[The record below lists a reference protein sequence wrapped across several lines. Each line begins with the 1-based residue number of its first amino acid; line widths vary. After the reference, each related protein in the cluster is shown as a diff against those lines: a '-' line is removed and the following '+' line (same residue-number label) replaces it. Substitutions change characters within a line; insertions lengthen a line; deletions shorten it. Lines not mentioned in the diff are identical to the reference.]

1 MDHPVLSI
9 DVAKRKSVAAAFL
22 SYHECMYKPFPF
34 PHSNEGLHHLLAI
47 LKQMKT
53 VSGQDP
59 KVVLEATGN
68 YSKPIASFFS
78 SHGYSVIVLNPL
90 LTHQLKQKAVRKIKT
105 DPIDAIRIAHVFY
118 LQSPPPQL
126 ELSDPVQ
133 QLRVICRQYQHWTGL
148 YGETQL
154 HFRAVLGLLFPG
166 YDKAFHKVCNR
177 TSLELL
183 SRYPTPKELLDA
195 DHEEV
200 ITLLLSNRRG
210 RAWNESKLEQLLA
223 IANNSLPDLH
233 AIQAQKIVLM
243 HYIQLLK
250 TYQDCMKD
258 LLETMQSMAESIGTY
273 HLLRTIPGVGPLTAA
288 MLIAEIGDI
297 KRFPSVKQLTAFAG
311 LDSAVH
317 ESGSF
322 KSKKNRISKRG
333 SSYLRT
339 ALYQATVCAI
349 STQIHGPRNSILF
362 QFYQQK
368 RAEGKP
374 AKVAIVATS
383 HKLLRIIF
391 GMWKSDQAFKCG

>member
-1 MDHPVLSI
+1 MNQPVLSI
-9 DVAKRKSVAAAFL
+9 DVAKGKSVAAAFL
-22 SYHECMYKPFPF
+22 SYHDCMYKPFSF
-34 PHSNEGLHHLLAI
+34 IHTNEDLHRLFAI
-47 LKQMKT
+47 LEQMKNVT
-53 VSGQDP
+53 DQEP

-68 YSKPIASFFS
+68 YSKPLVSFFS
-78 SHGYSVIVLNPL
+78 SHGYSVVLLNPIP
-90 LTHQLKQKAVRKIKT
+90 THQLKQKAVRKIKT

-118 LQSPPPQL
+118 FQSPQPQVQ
-126 ELSDPVQ
+126 LSESIQ
-133 QLRVICRQYQHWTGL
+133 QLRVICRQSQHWMGL

-154 HFRAVLGLLFPG
+154 HFRAVLDLLFPG

-183 SRYPTPKELLDA
+183 SRFPTPSELLA
-195 DHEEV
+195 AEHEEI

-210 RAWNESKLEQLLA
+210 RAWNESKLQELLE
-223 IANNSLPDLH
+223 IARHSLPDLH
-233 AIQAQKIVLM
+233 AIQAQRVVLM
-243 HYIQLLK
+243 QYIHLLK
-250 TYQDCMKD
+250 TYQDCMSD
-258 LLETMQSMAESIGTY
+258 LLQTMQTLAESIEIY

-297 KRFPSVKQLTAFAG
+297 KRFPSVKQLAAFAG

-317 ESGSF
+317 ESGTF

-333 SSYLRT
+333 SQYLRT
-339 ALYQATVCAI
+339 ALYQATVAAI
-349 STQIHGPRNSILF
+349 SKQIHGPRNSTLF

-368 RAEGKP
+368 RNEGKP

-391 GMWKSDQAFKCG
+391 GMWNSGRAFQAG

>member
-1 MDHPVLSI
+1 MNIPVLSI
-9 DVAKRKSVAAAFL
+9 DVAKGKSVAAAFL
-22 SYHECMYKPFPF
+22 SYHDCMYKPFPF
-34 PHSNEGLHHLLAI
+34 SHTRDDLNHLLSI
-47 LKQMKT
+47 LEQMKQAT
-53 VSGQDP
+53 GQEP
-59 KVVLEATGN
+59 TVVLEATGN
-68 YSKPIASFFS
+68 YSKPLVSFFS
-78 SHGYSVIVLNPL
+78 SYGYSVIVLNPL
-90 LTHQLKQKAVRKIKT
+90 LTHQLKQKAVRKVKT

-118 LQSPPPQL
+118 LQSPEPQV

-133 QLRVICRQYQHWTGL
+133 RLRVICRQYQHWTGL
-148 YGETQL
+148 YGEAQL
-154 HFRAVLGLLFPG
+154 HFRAVLDLLFPG

-183 SRYPTPKELLDA
+183 SRYPTPQELLDA
-195 DHEEV
+195 DHEEIIKV
-200 ITLLLSNRRG
+200 LLSNRRG
-210 RAWNESKLEQLLA
+210 RTWNESKLQQLLE
-223 IANNSLPDLH
+223 IANHSLPDLH
-233 AIQAQKIVLM
+233 AIMAQKIVLM

-250 TYQDCMKD
+250 TYQDCMND
-258 LLETMQSMAESIGTY
+258 LLLTMESMAESIETY

-317 ESGSF
+317 ESGTF

-349 STQIHGPRNSILF
+349 SRQIHGPRNSILF

-368 RAEGKP
+368 RNEGKP

-391 GMWKSDQAFKCG
+391 GMWTSGQAFKAG

>member
-1 MDHPVLSI
+1 MNIPVLSI
-9 DVAKRKSVAAAFL
+9 DVAKGKSVAAAFL
-22 SYHECMYKPFPF
+22 SYHDCMYKPFPF
-34 PHSNEGLHHLLAI
+34 SHTHDDLNHLLSI
-47 LKQMKT
+47 LEQMKQAT
-53 VSGQDP
+53 GHEP
-59 KVVLEATGN
+59 TVVLEATGN
-68 YSKPIASFFS
+68 YSKPLVSFFS
-78 SHGYSVIVLNPL
+78 SYGYSVIVLNPL
-90 LTHQLKQKAVRKIKT
+90 LTHQLKQKAVRKVKT

-118 LQSPPPQL
+118 LQSPEPQV

-148 YGETQL
+148 YGEAQL
-154 HFRAVLGLLFPG
+154 HFRAVLDLLFPG

-195 DHEEV
+195 EHEEIIKV
-200 ITLLLSNRRG
+200 LLSNRRG
-210 RAWNESKLEQLLA
+210 RTWNESKLQQLLE
-223 IANNSLPDLH
+223 IANHSLPDLH
-233 AIQAQKIVLM
+233 AIQAQKIALR

-250 TYQDCMKD
+250 TYQDCMND
-258 LLETMQSMAESIGTY
+258 LLLTMESMAESIETY

-317 ESGSF
+317 ESGTF

-349 STQIHGPRNSILF
+349 SRQIHGPRNSILF

-368 RAEGKP
+368 RNEGKP

-383 HKLLRIIF
+383 HNLLRIIF
-391 GMWKSDQAFKCG
+391 GMWTSGQAFKCG